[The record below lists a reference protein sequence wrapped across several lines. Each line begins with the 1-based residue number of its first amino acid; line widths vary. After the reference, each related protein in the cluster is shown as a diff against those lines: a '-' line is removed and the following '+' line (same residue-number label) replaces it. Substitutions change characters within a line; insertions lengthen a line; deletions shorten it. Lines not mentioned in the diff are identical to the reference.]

1 MTNKEILLQLMT
13 EYPKLPVVPLV
24 DTEVVAAGDYAYW
37 MGELGRVKIAY
48 YYLGREY
55 IHIKDE
61 DDEEDVLN
69 DLVGCKYSCDFEG
82 RDIYELSDEEWD
94 KLYKSIPWT
103 KAIIVRITV

>member
-1 MTNKEILLQLMT
+1 MTNKEILLQLIK
-13 EYPKLPVVPLV
+13 ENPELPIVPLV
-24 DTEVVAAGDYAYW
+24 DTDVVCDDSYSW
-37 MGELGRVKIAY
+37 WLGKWGQAEIKH
-48 YYLGREY
+48 YYLGNERV
-55 IHIKDE
+55 HIKEE

-69 DLVGCKYSCDFEG
+69 DLAGCKYSCDFEG